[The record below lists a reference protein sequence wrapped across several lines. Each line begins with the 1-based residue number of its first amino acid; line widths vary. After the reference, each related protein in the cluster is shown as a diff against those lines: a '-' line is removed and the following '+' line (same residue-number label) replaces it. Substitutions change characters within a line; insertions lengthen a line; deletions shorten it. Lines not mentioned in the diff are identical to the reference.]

1 MGKGG
6 GGGEEKIC
14 LPAGLVHLRN
24 LFTIWMGALIGRVGC
39 KLIDACQ
46 SKVVFL
52 PTMTG
57 GEQEKL
63 VICRENSRLAG
74 L

>member
-14 LPAGLVHLRN
+14 LPAGFVRLRN
-24 LFTIWMGALIGRVGC
+24 LFTIWMGALIGTVGC

-52 PTMTG
+52 PLMTG

-63 VICRENSRLAG
+63 VICRENSRLAD